1 MRVGV
6 CRVELF
12 INGSFSLKDRRRVV
26 DSVKQRLRNR
36 FNVSVAEL
44 SEDSQWQRGSLGI
57 SCVARDEQSVESL
70 LHQVLEFI
78 ENDDRV
84 EVTDW
89 LFEIY

>member
-1 MRVGV
+1 M

-44 SEDSQWQRGSLGI
+44 SEDSHWQRGSLGI
-57 SCVARDEQSVESL
+57 SCVARDEHSVTSL

-78 ENDDRV
+78 ENDNRV

-89 LFEIY
+89 LLEIY

>member
-12 INGSFSLKDRRRVV
+12 INGSFSLKDRRRIVN
-26 DSVKQRLRNR
+26 SVKERLRNR
-36 FNVSVAEL
+36 FNVSVAEV
-44 SEDSQWQRGSLGI
+44 SEDTQWKRGSLGI
-57 SCVARDEQSVESL
+57 SCVAKDEQSVQST
-70 LHQVLEFI
+70 LHQILEFI
-78 ENDDRV
+78 GNDDRV

>member
-1 MRVGV
+1 M

-44 SEDSQWQRGSLGI
+44 SEDAQWQRGSLGI
-57 SCVARDEQSVESL
+57 SCVAKDERSVTAL
-70 LHQVLEFI
+70 LQQVLDFI

-89 LFEIY
+89 LLEIY

>member
-26 DSVKQRLRNR
+26 DSVKQRLRSR

-57 SCVARDEQSVESL
+57 SCVARDERSVTSL

-89 LFEIY
+89 LLEIY

>member
-70 LHQVLEFI
+70 LHQILEFI

>member
-1 MRVGV
+1 M

-44 SEDSQWQRGSLGI
+44 SEDTQWQRGSLGI
-57 SCVARDEQSVESL
+57 SCVAKDEYSVTAL
-70 LHQVLEFI
+70 LQQVLEFI

-89 LFEIY
+89 LLEIY

>member
-6 CRVELF
+6 CCVELF
-12 INGSFSLKDRRRVV
+12 INGSSSLKDRRRVV

-44 SEDSQWQRGSLGI
+44 SEDSQWQRGRLGI

>member
-12 INGSFSLKDRRRVV
+12 INGSSSLKDRRRVV

-57 SCVARDEQSVESL
+57 SCVARDAQSVESL

>member
-6 CRVELF
+6 CRVDF
-12 INGSFSLKDRRRVV
+12 IINESFSLKDRRRVV

-36 FNVSVAEL
+36 FNVSVVEL

-57 SCVARDEQSVESL
+57 SCVARDEHSVTSL

-78 ENDDRV
+78 ENDGRV
-84 EVTDW
+84 EVADW
-89 LFEIY
+89 LFEVY

>member
-12 INGSFSLKDRRRVV
+12 ISGSFSLKDRRRVV

-57 SCVARDEQSVESL
+57 SCVARDEHAVTSIL
-70 LHQVLEFI
+70 NQVLDFI
-78 ENDDRV
+78 EKDDRV

-89 LFEIY
+89 LLEIY

>member
-1 MRVGV
+1 M
-6 CRVELF
+6 ELF
-12 INGSFSLKDRRRVV
+12 INGSSSLKDRRRVV